1 MQQPDGQLVS
11 VQVPPGGTGGM
22 TMQIP
27 LQQPIQTVV
36 HAQVVQVQPQG
47 QQPMMIPMAQGQQ
60 QFQQPQ
66 IMHATP
72 KVMPMQVAQQPAN
85 YPFPN
90 KTSLIE
96 KYGKVPCVLNVCV
109 CKSERTNT

>member
-1 MQQPDGQLVS
+1 MQQPDGQVVS

-36 HAQVVQVQPQG
+36 QAQVVQ
-47 QQPMMIPMAQGQQ
+47 PMAQGQQ

-66 IMHATP
+66 IVHATP
-72 KVMPMQVAQQPAN
+72 KVMPMQVAQQGQQRTN
-85 YPFPN
+85 FPFPN
-90 KTSLIE
+90 NGSLIE
-96 KYGKVPCVLNVCV
+96 KYGKVTWSNGC
-109 CKSERTNT
+109 